1 MQLLQHENASDA
13 VAERRDF
20 LGDLEAL
27 GTLFGWRECVDIVGS
42 NNNYV

>member
-1 MQLLQHENASDA
+1 MQLLQHENASDT
-13 VAERRDF
+13 VAERRDL

-27 GTLFGWRECVDIVGS
+27 GTLFGWREFIDIVGS

>member
-13 VAERRDF
+13 VAERGNL

-27 GTLFGWRECVDIVGS
+27 GTLFGWRECI
-42 NNNYV
+42 YRWQ